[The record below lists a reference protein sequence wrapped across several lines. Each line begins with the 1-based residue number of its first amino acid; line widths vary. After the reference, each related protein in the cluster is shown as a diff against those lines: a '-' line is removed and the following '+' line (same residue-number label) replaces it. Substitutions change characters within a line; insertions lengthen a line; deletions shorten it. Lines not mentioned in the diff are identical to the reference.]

1 MHKVLKRKEQ
11 LWSKTRLTHLLL
23 VLLGSSG
30 LGWWPRVL
38 PTDQKWGQPLYNHI
52 QNTFVSHIRNS
63 SLAYYS
69 CQSPLENKSIDEK
82 DPAILLKATM
92 WTWTTHS
99 QAEHIRSRV
108 HCGAALRCDMCIHS
122 FAEPSAFPS
131 FILRSLYKASSLAS
145 LKFPLGRQL
154 RWKHC

>member
-1 MHKVLKRKEQ
+1 MQSSQKKEQ
-11 LWSKTRLTHLLL
+11 LSNKARLTHLLL

-38 PTDQKWGQPLYNHI
+38 PTEQKWSQPLCNHI
-52 QNTFVSHIRNS
+52 QNTFVSHTHNV

-82 DPAILLKATM
+82 DLAILLSAPT

-99 QAEHIRSRV
+99 QLEHTHFWV
-108 HCGAALRCDMCIHS
+108 HCGAALRCDAYIHS
-122 FAEPSAFPS
+122 FAEPSVIFS
-131 FILRSLYKASSLAS
+131 FILLPRFKAYSLAS
-145 LKFPLGRQL
+145 LQFPLARQ
-154 RWKHC
+154 RRRKHC